1 MNPSLVG
8 RVVLRRAEVLKL
20 LGVVALFAQLKKV
33 DVEVREDGLLDT
45 VGAAIAVQVREEE
58 PQYGIQGRLRIATS
72 IVILWRCECKL
83 PTARKVEQI
92 DEKCKVKLSQLE

>member
-33 DVEVREDGLLDT
+33 DVEVREDGLLDA
-45 VGAAIAVQVREEE
+45 VGAAIAIQVREEE
-58 PQYGIQGRLRIATS
+58 PQHGIQGRLRIPAS
-72 IVILWRCECKL
+72 VVILWCKCKL
-83 PTARKVEQI
+83 PTTRKVEQFQSKI
-92 DEKCKVKLSQLE
+92 QGM